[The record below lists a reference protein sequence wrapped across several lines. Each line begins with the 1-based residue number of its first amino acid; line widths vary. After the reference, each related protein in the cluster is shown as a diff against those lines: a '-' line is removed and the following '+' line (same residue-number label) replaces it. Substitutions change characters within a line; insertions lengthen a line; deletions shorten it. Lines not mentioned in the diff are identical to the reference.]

1 MFPNAKICIGIEG
14 CAKEGKEVEPSA
26 FYTMKGYELAADTQ
40 ITTAMEDYLEMI
52 AVWSGKSRPHPDSG
66 SVSATARQALIRLKN
81 GLQPAGKG
89 LVTAEKYGEIHL
101 TDSGRAFGQ
110 YLLYRHDLLH
120 QFLCFLNHSQN
131 ELEQVEKIE
140 HFVDEKTVRSIQAF
154 LDGLTRESRA

>member
-1 MFPNAKICIGIEG
+1 M
-14 CAKEGKEVEPSA
+14 
-26 FYTMKGYELAADTQ
+26 
-40 ITTAMEDYLEMI
+40 
-52 AVWSGKSRPHPDSG
+52 
-66 SVSATARQALIRLKN
+66 VSNLRE
-81 GLQPAGKG
+81 KG

-154 LDGLTRESRA
+154 LGGLTQESRA

>member
-1 MFPNAKICIGIEG
+1 M
-14 CAKEGKEVEPSA
+14 
-26 FYTMKGYELAADTQ
+26 ELRASG
-40 ITTAMEDYLEMI
+40 EDYLEAI
-52 AVWSGKSRPHPDSG
+52 WVLQKKNGAVRSIDVVRHLDRSKP
-66 SVSATARQALIRLKN
+66 SVSRAIHLLQAGGFLEVDGRL
-81 GLQPAGKG
+81 LC
-89 LVTAEKYGEIHL
+89 L

-154 LDGLTRESRA
+154 LGGLTQESRA

>member
-1 MFPNAKICIGIEG
+1 MDSDID
-14 CAKEGKEVEPSA
+14 
-26 FYTMKGYELAADTQ
+26 FYTLSGYALKNPPALSAS
-40 ITTAMEDYLEMI
+40 MEDYLEMI
-52 AVWSGKSRPHPDSG
+52 CRLDAEKAGPIRIRALSQQLHVKPSSASKM
-66 SVSATARQALIRLKN
+66 VSNLRE
-81 GLQPAGKG
+81 KG

-154 LDGLTRESRA
+154 LGGLTRESRA

>member
-1 MFPNAKICIGIEG
+1 M
-14 CAKEGKEVEPSA
+14 EPSA

-52 AVWSGKSRPHPDSG
+52 CRLDAEKAGPIRIRALSQQLHVKPSSASKM
-66 SVSATARQALIRLKN
+66 VSNLRE
-81 GLQPAGKG
+81 KG

-140 HFVDEKTVRSIQAF
+140 HFVDEKTVRSILAF
-154 LDGLTRESRA
+154 LGGLTQESRA